1 MNSNYH
7 VDMKYSIPKP
17 KSDIKP
23 HSKVKDF
30 VVMTAATA
38 VMACGISFFKFE
50 NTFAFGGITGI
61 AVLVAKT
68 GVISSGDFNFVCNIV
83 LLVLGFLVLGK
94 GFGAKTFYCS
104 MLLSFLLSILERVYP
119 MDGPLTNQPVLELMF
134 AIAVP
139 AFGSAILF
147 NMGASSGGT
156 DIVAMIL
163 KKYTGYDIGRV
174 LMLSDVAIAVAGVF
188 VFGMETGLFSIL
200 GLVLR
205 SVITDNFIE
214 SFNLSKCFNV
224 VCSNP
229 EPICNFIIRD
239 LHRGATVYT
248 AQGVFSGKKK
258 YIVLTAL
265 NRPQA
270 VRLRNFI
277 KETEPGAFILISN
290 TSEII
295 GRGFHT
301 V

>member
-38 VMACGISFFKFE
+38 VMACGIYFFKFA
-50 NTFAFGGITGI
+50 NNFAFGGITGL

-147 NMGASSGGT
+147 NMG
-156 DIVAMIL
+156 
-163 KKYTGYDIGRV
+163 R
-174 LMLSDVAIAVAGVF
+174 
-188 VFGMETGLFSIL
+188 
-200 GLVLR
+200 
-205 SVITDNFIE
+205 
-214 SFNLSKCFNV
+214 
-224 VCSNP
+224 
-229 EPICNFIIRD
+229 
-239 LHRGATVYT
+239 
-248 AQGVFSGKKK
+248 
-258 YIVLTAL
+258 
-265 NRPQA
+265 QA
-270 VRLRNFI
+270 VVQ
-277 KETEPGAFILISN
+277 ILW
-290 TSEII
+290 
-295 GRGFHT
+295 R
-301 V
+301 

>member
-38 VMACGISFFKFE
+38 VMACGIYFFKFA
-50 NTFAFGGITGI
+50 NNFAFGGITGL

-174 LMLSDVAIAVAGVF
+174 LMLSDVAIAVAGV
-188 VFGMETGLFSIL
+188 
-200 GLVLR
+200 
-205 SVITDNFIE
+205 
-214 SFNLSKCFNV
+214 
-224 VCSNP
+224 
-229 EPICNFIIRD
+229 
-239 LHRGATVYT
+239 
-248 AQGVFSGKKK
+248 Q
-258 YIVLTAL
+258 
-265 NRPQA
+265 Q
-270 VRLRNFI
+270 
-277 KETEPGAFILISN
+277 PGADLQFHHPGSSQRSN
-290 TSEII
+290 GLHGAGSFLRQKEIYCVDGVKPAPGSTSQKLYQRD
-295 GRGFHT
+295 GTGSLYPDL
-301 V
+301 